1 MRTSSSSLIASVAAS
16 IVMATASPVSAQ
28 VTVEFVDEVFAYDQ
42 GRPAI
47 GTWIG
52 NVQMPGAPGA
62 TGIPGATAFAALHV
76 THDDESGYTATIIL
90 FSAAAFDKAVENI
103 EVDEA
108 SLAFSVPIPND
119 AIGFSGSISDD
130 GQRYIGAV
138 TQGEAD
144 ASFEFGRA
152 PMPLE
157 LNALA
162 FTGALQAGA
171 MKLEIAIVLAK
182 TPGGNW
188 VGHFDAPAQGVKAL
202 PIINISADESGKI
215 SGMLPVPP
223 GGASIDASLNDTR
236 RQLSGTFH
244 QSGMEIPLELK
255 HDPNYEY
262 REIVRPQDPVDPLPY
277 QEQEIVVEHPDGFAL
292 TGTLT
297 IPESASFGEGPFPT
311 AILISG
317 SGQQDRNES
326 LLGHRPFLVIAD
338 HLTRHGI
345 AVMRYDDRGVGGS
358 GGLDTLDHTTSID
371 FAHDAL
377 AVARHMRTLEVVDH
391 EQIGF
396 IGHSEGGLIAPLV
409 ATLLN
414 DDESI
419 AFMVLMAG
427 PGVVGRELI
436 ELQGRLISTRG
447 GMSDEEYDKHAAVS
461 KAVIDSVL
469 AGAERDEAV
478 DLAVKLTREAGL
490 DEELSDEQLR
500 TTIKTQLTMLTN
512 EWMKFF
518 LTYDPADALRAVRCP
533 VLAINGTTDLQVW
546 HEQNLDAIERIMTEA
561 GGDITIKRYEGLNH
575 LFQPSETGNPS
586 EYATIEITF
595 DESVMDDMV
604 QWIHDRVGG

>member
-1 MRTSSSSLIASVAAS
+1 MRTSSSNLIACVAAS
-16 IVMATASPVSAQ
+16 IMMATASPVSAQ

-42 GRPAI
+42 DHPAI

-52 NVQMPGAPGA
+52 NVQMPGVPQLAGAPG
-62 TGIPGATAFAALHV
+62 TTAFAALHV

-90 FSAAAFDKAVENI
+90 FSAGAFDKAVENI

-108 SLAFSVPIPND
+108 SLAFSVPIPSD
-119 AIGFSGSISDD
+119 SIGFSGSISDD
-130 GQRYIGAV
+130 GQRYVGAV

-144 ASFEFGRA
+144 APFEFART
-152 PMPLE
+152 PMPLD
-157 LNALA
+157 LDAQP
-162 FTGALQAGA
+162 FTGSLDLGA

-202 PIINISADESGKI
+202 PIINISQDESGKI
-215 SGMLPVPP
+215 SGMLPVP
-223 GGASIDASLNDTR
+223 GGASIDASLNDTQ

-297 IPESASFGEGPFPT
+297 IPESASFGDGPFPT

-358 GGLDTLDHTTSID
+358 GGLDTLDNATSIN

-377 AVARHMRTLEVVDH
+377 AVARHMRTLEVVDNKH
-391 EQIGF
+391 IGF

-447 GMSDEEYDKHAAVS
+447 GMSEQEYDKHAAVS
-461 KAVIDSVL
+461 KVVIDRVL
-469 AGAERDEAV
+469 AGAEGEEAV

-500 TTIKTQLTMLTN
+500 TTVKTQLTMLTN

-518 LTYDPADALRAVRCP
+518 LTYDPAAALRAVRCP

-604 QWIHDRVGG
+604 QWIRARVGG